1 MAVYTCRLIPL
12 TPIHVGT
19 GETIALEDYF
29 LANGRLTRF
38 HPPAVLRAMSEADRK
53 RYLALLGG
61 GDTNMGEALRLLR
74 QCAQKTP
81 DAWIYSIE
89 VGPASRQS
97 LAEALDKI
105 DTRRGEVHPLF
116 WNELTRQAVLPGSA
130 IKGALRTALLST
142 AVAGRLSRDSHWKQT
157 WEKKLSGEDNSKALA
172 RKAEELER
180 EIFRRNE
187 RDLEWDPFRF
197 IKVSDTAVPAEMVR
211 LDRARLLQQG
221 KEDGAAGKI
230 QMHFERTLSASDKN
244 PAPQL
249 EFTLV
254 IEKDE
259 KAWHAGIGQYLQG
272 VPTRDWLLKS
282 LRFHFITRAIGEAK
296 RFPSLYSDVWK
307 SWIQQANQPN
317 CALIRLGRFSH
328 FESLSVEGFRRTLDR
343 RGRWITEGTS
353 RTYCTPDE
361 TSKMPFGWALLQLV

>member
-1 MAVYTCRLIPL
+1 MAVYECRLIPL

-61 GDTNMGEALRLLR
+61 GDTNMSDALKLLR
-74 QCAQKTP
+74 QCAQKAP

-89 VGPASRQS
+89 VGPASQQS
-97 LAEALDKI
+97 LAEALEKI

-130 IKGALRTALLST
+130 IKGAIRTALLST
-142 AVAGRLSRDSHWKQT
+142 AVARRLSRDSHWKQT
-157 WEKKLSGEDNSKALA
+157 WEQKLAAERNSKALA
-172 RKAEELER
+172 RQAEELER
-180 EIFRRNE
+180 ELFRRKE
-187 RDLEWDPFRF
+187 KDLESDPFRF
-197 IKVSDTAVPAEMVR
+197 IKVSDAAVPADMVR

-221 KEDGAAGKI
+221 REDGAADKI

-259 KAWHAGIGQYLQG
+259 KAWHEGIGRYVED
-272 VPTRDWLLKS
+272 VPSRDWLLQS

-296 RFPSLYSDVWK
+296 RFPSLYSGPWK
-307 SWIQQANQPN
+307 SWMEQAKQPN
-317 CALIRLGRFSH
+317 CALLRLGRFSH
-328 FESLSVEGFRRTLDR
+328 FESLSVEGLRRTLDR
-343 RGRWITEGTS
+343 RGQWITEGTS
-353 RTYCTPDE
+353 RTYCTPNGK
-361 TSKMPFGWALLQLV
+361 TKMPFGWALLQLV